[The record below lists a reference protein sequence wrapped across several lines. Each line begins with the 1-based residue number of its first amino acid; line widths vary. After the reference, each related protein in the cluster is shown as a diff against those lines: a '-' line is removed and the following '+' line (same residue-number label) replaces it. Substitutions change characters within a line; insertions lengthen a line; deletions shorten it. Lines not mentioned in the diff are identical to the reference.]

1 MYHFLNLA
9 LYDDLV
15 KVAVKNKNQQTV
27 NED

>member
-9 LYDDLV
+9 LYGDLI
-15 KVAVKNKNQQTV
+15 KVAIKNKNQQTV